1 MSKFNMNTLGL
12 GNGMLNQF
20 SQELK
25 EGFTIEYIPINKID
39 ENENNN
45 YSTEDIDE
53 LVDSIRTVGLKQNLD
68 VMQLPNGRYRLLTG
82 HRRFKALSELAQEDS
97 KYKMVPCTITA
108 LEQVQLPVSEKSKE
122 KYLIHITNATQRHM
136 TDSDKY
142 NQYTDLVAIYTEAK
156 NNGFTLTD
164 KMRNL
169 IAQDMQLSP
178 AQIGKFD
185 YIRNNADDELIDKIQ
200 NNKVSINEA
209 NDIAHLTKDEQKKA
223 AKKPK
228 IIDTLTEDSYKL
240 TDFNDVTKRFAQF
253 SCNYNEVLKKSA
265 IASKEEYAKLL
276 KHKENLLKELTAIEK
291 IVNNLE

>member
-178 AQIGKFD
+178 AQVGKFD
-185 YIRNNADDELIDKIQ
+185 YIRNNASDELIDKIQ
-200 NNKVSINEA
+200 NDLSMRQM
-209 NDIAHLTKDEQKKA
+209 T
-223 AKKPK
+223 
-228 IIDTLTEDSYKL
+228 
-240 TDFNDVTKRFAQF
+240 
-253 SCNYNEVLKKSA
+253 
-265 IASKEEYAKLL
+265 
-276 KHKENLLKELTAIEK
+276 
-291 IVNNLE
+291 

>member
-108 LEQVQLPVSEKSKE
+108 LEQVQLPVSEK
-122 KYLIHITNATQRHM
+122 AR
-136 TDSDKY
+136 
-142 NQYTDLVAIYTEAK
+142 K
-156 NNGFTLTD
+156 N
-164 KMRNL
+164 
-169 IAQDMQLSP
+169 I
-178 AQIGKFD
+178 
-185 YIRNNADDELIDKIQ
+185 
-200 NNKVSINEA
+200 
-209 NDIAHLTKDEQKKA
+209 
-223 AKKPK
+223 
-228 IIDTLTEDSYKL
+228 
-240 TDFNDVTKRFAQF
+240 
-253 SCNYNEVLKKSA
+253 
-265 IASKEEYAKLL
+265 
-276 KHKENLLKELTAIEK
+276 
-291 IVNNLE
+291 

>member
-1 MSKFNMNTLGL
+1 MNTLGL

-82 HRRFKALSELAQEDS
+82 HRRFKALSELAQEDT

-178 AQIGKFD
+178 AQVGKFD
-185 YIRNNADDELIDKIQ
+185 YIRNNASDELIDKIQ
-200 NNKVSINEA
+200 NDEVSINEA
-209 NDIAHLTKDEQKKA
+209 NDIAHL
-223 AKKPK
+223 
-228 IIDTLTEDSYKL
+228 
-240 TDFNDVTKRFAQF
+240 
-253 SCNYNEVLKKSA
+253 
-265 IASKEEYAKLL
+265 
-276 KHKENLLKELTAIEK
+276 
-291 IVNNLE
+291 